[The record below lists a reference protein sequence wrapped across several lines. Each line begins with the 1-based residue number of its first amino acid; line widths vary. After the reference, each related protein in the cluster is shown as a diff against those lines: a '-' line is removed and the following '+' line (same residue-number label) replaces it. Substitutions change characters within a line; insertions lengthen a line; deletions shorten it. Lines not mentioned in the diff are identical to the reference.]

1 MTEMETNTLQ
11 RFGQVAQ
18 IHRANIQKS
27 LEHRLKVAIAKKDEN
42 LIRLLEAE
50 KNYYN

>member
-1 MTEMETNTLQ
+1 MKTNTLQ
-11 RFGQVAQ
+11 RLAQVTQ
-18 IHRANIQKS
+18 THRANIHRS

-42 LIRLLEAE
+42 LIRVLEAE

>member
-1 MTEMETNTLQ
+1 MQTNRLQ
-11 RFGQVAQ
+11 GFAQVAQ
-18 IHRANIQKS
+18 THRANIHRS

-42 LIRLLEAE
+42 LIRMLEAE

>member
-1 MTEMETNTLQ
+1 MQTNMLKS
-11 RFGQVAQ
+11 FGQVAQ

-27 LEHRLKVAIAKKDEN
+27 LEHRLKVAIAKKDQN
-42 LIRLLEAE
+42 LIRQLEAE

>member
-1 MTEMETNTLQ
+1 MQTNTLP
-11 RFGQVAQ
+11 RYAQVAQ
-18 IHRANIQKS
+18 LHRVNIQRS

>member
-1 MTEMETNTLQ
+1 MQTNTQQ
-11 RFGQVAQ
+11 RFAQVAQ
-18 IHRANIQKS
+18 IHCANIHRS

-42 LIRLLEAE
+42 LIRVLEAE

>member
-1 MTEMETNTLQ
+1 METNTLQ

-27 LEHRLKVAIAKKDEN
+27 LEHRLKVAIAKKDEH